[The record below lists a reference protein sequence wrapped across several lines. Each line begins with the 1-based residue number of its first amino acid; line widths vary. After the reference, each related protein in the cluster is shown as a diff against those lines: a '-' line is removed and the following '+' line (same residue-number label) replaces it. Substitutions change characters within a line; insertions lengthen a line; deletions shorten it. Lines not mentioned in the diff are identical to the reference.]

1 MSMECGQEYFE
12 GRQLP
17 QPATPLIQKSSA
29 PCKVPRSCGELPI
42 AEPVDETDLETAA
55 LVIKTAKGRE
65 SFTWERLLP
74 DELSHAVQQINQSL
88 PSDPLTASLALLC
101 GYSGLLRIGTRINST
116 HTYGVPCNLFL
127 ALVGKSGQMKT
138 PILKNLVID
147 PAAEIRADVVK
158 DHQRR
163 LKAWKDE
170 CQGIPKD
177 DRPSKPR
184 PYWCHLND
192 YTPES
197 LAIQLEVNEPQGK
210 GLLLIRD
217 EIAGMLQ
224 SLDADDKRGRGTGN
238 AQLLE
243 LFDGTGSTS
252 IRVEGGFRCFE
263 QCHVSVVGNIQ
274 PEKLKRLINNNDCTG
289 KFARFLCCQ
298 IPRTVPLLRD
308 SDPTDNEIRNY
319 TAAQQYL
326 KTTAR
331 RIYSAKPKCYN
342 LSSGARTLFH
352 TWFSAY
358 QHQVLECEQPV
369 IGEMFGKTSAH
380 ALRLAGMLHIVRSGS
395 GIVSAETMQLAMDI
409 VDQLIGE
416 TRLLHDRPTG
426 KVSVLANAIS
436 SLKGEIT
443 WTTLKAKKSSVRKME
458 AADFRATVMM
468 MQQQGLGVIT
478 KQSPLT
484 FRATSRTT

>member
-1 MSMECGQEYFE
+1 MTLECGQDYFE
-12 GRQLP
+12 RRLSP
-17 QPATPLIQKSSA
+17 QPTSQPNQNSPVPANVPA
-29 PCKVPRSCGELPI
+29 PRRELPK
-42 AEPVDETDLETAA
+42 AEPVDESDLETAA
-55 LVIKTAKGRE
+55 SVLKTAKGRE
-65 SFTWERLLP
+65 RFTWERLLP
-74 DELSHAVQQINQSL
+74 EELSNAVQLINQSL

-177 DRPSKPR
+177 ERPNKPR

-217 EIAGMLQ
+217 EIAGLLQ

-252 IRVEGGFRCFE
+252 IRVEGGFRSFE

-274 PEKLKRLINNNDCTG
+274 PEKLERLINNNDCTG

-308 SDPTDNEIRNY
+308 FDPTDDEIRDY
-319 TAAQQYL
+319 IAAQQCL

-331 RIYSAKPKCYN
+331 RIYSAKPQCYN
-342 LSSGARTLFH
+342 LSSDARKIFH
-352 TWFSAY
+352 NWFRAY
-358 QHQVLECEQPV
+358 QHQVLECDQPV

-380 ALRLAGMLHIVRSGS
+380 ALRLAGMLHIVRSDR

-409 VDQLIGE
+409 VDQLISE

-426 KVSVLANAIS
+426 KSSVLVNAIS

-443 WTTLKAKKSSVRKME
+443 WTKLKAKKSVVRKME
-458 AADFRATVMM
+458 AADFRAAVTLMVEK
-468 MQQQGLGVIT
+468 GLGVIT

-484 FRATSRTT
+484 FKATSHTG